1 MNSKRRGKQTV
12 ALTRPPS
19 IAGFAS
25 VVGKKEGEGP
35 LAATFD
41 QIGAD
46 DTFGETSWEKAES
59 KGILDGT
66 RPHDPVT
73 RQDLASV
80 LDRIGALD

>member
-35 LAATFD
+35 LSRDFD
-41 QIGAD
+41 YISND
-46 DTFGETSWEKAES
+46 NTFGEQTWEKAES
-59 KGILDGT
+59 RMTAGLRTMTTG
-66 RPHDPVT
+66 P
-73 RQDLASV
+73 
-80 LDRIGALD
+80 